1 MRKIVIIF
9 VLLVLGT
16 LCFSITLADLDFED
30 QLAVKDYVISLDE
43 EITEINVEQLEGI
56 KYNIIFENDDYII
69 VEKNGVYV
77 LVPKS

>member
-43 EITEINVEQLEGI
+43 EITEINVEQLEGM